1 MSSHDYY
8 KDHEPTDFDSD
19 DEYLEE
25 RVKQTIS
32 ENSPLTIA
40 CKIKADHH
48 QQFGE
53 DDLNLI
59 HSKIFSTFHR
69 NSTFDL
75 SLGRTGA
82 SSTRPQDFMVN
93 TSPLMRRYS
102 PYCNLAPMKIRH
114 YK

>member
-8 KDHEPTDFDSD
+8 KDLEPSDFDSD

-48 QQFGE
+48 QQFRE
-53 DDLNLI
+53 DVLI
-59 HSKIFSTFHR
+59 
-69 NSTFDL
+69 
-75 SLGRTGA
+75 
-82 SSTRPQDFMVN
+82 SSMQKHFPSCTEIPHLTKV
-93 TSPLMRRYS
+93 
-102 PYCNLAPMKIRH
+102 
-114 YK
+114 